1 MGLVQMGRG
10 LGMMV
15 GPLLGGLLFDR
26 QGNYHMAFLI
36 AVALVTVAI
45 GCMWGVWWTARK
57 TANHSGAMPPAP
69 HSG

>member
-1 MGLVQMGRG
+1 MGLIQMGRG

-26 QGNYHMAFLI
+26 HGNYVLAFFI

-45 GCMWGVWWTARK
+45 ACMWGVRLTSGPSDTASSP
-57 TANHSGAMPPAP
+57 TG
-69 HSG
+69 